1 MRKIFKSPLI
11 LALAAVVLCVFSR
24 DTQTVDQMFMNSWY
38 KIRSTGQADGSVVV
52 SLDNG
57 STSSAGTPANST
69 LQQAHLVDFLA
80 QSGVKHIYL
89 DFPMAAGADQIGDQQ
104 LSAAVARAGNRI
116 TLVSR
121 ATIAGS
127 GPGRHS
133 ELTIPKWLPPVGTK
147 VAASRW
153 KINTFDS
160 AISTTATV
168 ESGGVVVPNVVT
180 MASGKKNVQ
189 TDELIVPDFRINP
202 ATIATVSAS
211 DVLTGSTNKG
221 LFKGQNV
228 FVSST
233 STSLNSALRYFG
245 SAIVP
250 SAKID
255 ISGAMA
261 LRGRQTTELGGYPL
275 LILFTLMVIAGN
287 RSRSGRIKL
296 ATYAGVVVA
305 ITILPGVLRDH
316 GVVTDAA
323 TPLIAAIV
331 YGPMR
336 AWQKFRQRVQLTSSS
351 SGLPNIEALADQGIP
366 GGYDVI
372 AAYVSHY
379 EQMLASLPRELHG
392 ECARQIARRLSLAA
406 NEAVIYDNDNGH
418 FVWQMQPYSEET
430 LVAQMQALKALF
442 SSALLIDGHVL
453 DTNVYFG
460 IDRNTANRPINRI
473 KSAIASATE
482 AHAKGKL
489 FEEFGSERL
498 AETPW
503 ELSLHARIDR
513 ALSNGDI
520 WLAYQAQYD
529 LGQDRISGAEALIR
543 WTDPDRGII
552 PPDSFIIQAERAGR
566 IDAITYWV
574 LDKAVDA
581 AIDLQA
587 RGSILQLSVNLS
599 AWMVDQP
606 GLISNISEVV
616 RRRNFDCSQITFEVT
631 ETFSMANRE
640 IAKRNLL
647 DLRAMGFRLSIDDFG
662 TGQASLAY
670 LSEIPSDEI
679 KMDRRFVQA
688 IVGSIRDRAIVANT
702 VQLAHAL
709 GQTIVAEGVE
719 DRATLDVLRTLG
731 CDLAQGY
738 FIGKPIAYDEFVASL
753 DLGQQRRIRY
763 G

>member
-11 LALAAVVLCVFSR
+11 LALAAVLLCVFSR
-24 DTQTVDQMFMNSWY
+24 DTQTVDQLYWNLWY
-38 KIRSTGQADGSVVV
+38 KIRSTEHADGSIVV

-57 STSSAGTPANST
+57 STNSAGTAANST
-69 LQQAHLVDFLA
+69 AQQARLVDLLA
-80 QSGVKHIYL
+80 KSGAKHIYF
-89 DFPMAAGADQIGDQQ
+89 DFPMAAGADVSADRQ
-104 LSAAVARAGNRI
+104 LYDSVARAGNLI
-116 TLVSR
+116 TVVNR
-121 ATIAGS
+121 ASMAGA
-127 GPGRHS
+127 GLNRNN
-133 ELTIPKWLPPVGTK
+133 ELTSPKWLPPAGIR
-147 VAASRW
+147 VAASKW
-153 KINTFDS
+153 KISSFDS
-160 AISTTATV
+160 AVSTTATV
-168 ESGGVVVPNVVT
+168 DSVGNVVPNVVT
-180 MASGKKNVQ
+180 LASGNINVQ
-189 TDELIVPDFRINP
+189 INELVVPDFRINP
-202 ATIATVSAS
+202 ATIPTVGAS
-211 DVLTGSTNKG
+211 EVLSGSTG
-221 LFKGQNV
+221 RSLFQGQNV

-245 SAIVP
+245 SATVP

-261 LRGRQTTELGGYPL
+261 LRARQVTELGGYPL
-275 LILFTLMVIAGN
+275 LILFTLLVIAGN
-287 RSRSGRIKL
+287 RSHGRRIKL
-296 ATYAGVVVA
+296 ATYCGVAIA

-331 YGPMR
+331 YAPLR
-336 AWQKFRQRVQLTSSS
+336 AWQKFRQRVQLTSAS

-372 AAYVSHY
+372 AAYISHY

-460 IDRNTANRPINRI
+460 IDRNTGNRPINRI

-482 AHAKGKL
+482 AHGNGKL

-520 WLAYQAQYD
+520 WLAFQAQYD
-529 LGQDRISGAEALIR
+529 FKQDRISGAEALIR

-574 LDKAVDA
+574 LDKAVNA
-581 AIDLQA
+581 ALDLQA
-587 RGSILQLSVNLS
+587 RGSILQISVNLS

-606 GLISNISEVV
+606 GLISSVSEVV
-616 RRRNFDCSQITFEVT
+616 RGRNFDCSQITFEVT

-640 IAKRNLL
+640 MAKRNLL

-719 DRATLDVLRTLG
+719 DRPTLDVLRMLG

-738 FIGKPIAYDEFVASL
+738 YIGRPVEFGDFVKSL
-753 DLGQQRRIRY
+753 DLEQQRRIKY